1 MLCRRTPLFL
11 AVISCYPLLAQA
23 ADSVDLDPLVV
34 TATRMSEPLTSVE
47 SAKSP
52 RQPVPAHDGADYL
65 KTVPGFSVIRKGGT
79 DGDPVLR
86 GMAGSR
92 LNILLDGEQILGG
105 CGGRMDP
112 PTAYVFP
119 EAYDRITVIKGPQTV
134 AHGPGNSA
142 GTVMF
147 EREQKRFNQPGWN
160 LYGSLLGGSFGR
172 NDEVIDARVGN
183 PLLDG
188 RIAATRSDMNDY
200 KDGSG
205 NDIHSAYTRWSANAV
220 VGWNINASTRLEL
233 SGAKSDGEAAYA
245 DRSVDGSKFARDN
258 LGLKLDM
265 RKPMANVERV
275 EAQLFHN
282 YIDHIMDNYTL
293 RQFTPTMMSPQP
305 AAMNPD
311 RLTTGGRFALTL
323 APAKETELKLGL
335 DQQSNIHTNRM
346 TMMAWSQPVGGLAR
360 VEDANFDQLGLFG
373 ELTQYLSP
381 ASRVIAGARADR
393 WHAEDKRTSIAT
405 SMMSSSPN
413 PTAGEQRSDTLP
425 SGFARYE
432 QDVSNGQI
440 TLFGGLGHV
449 QRFPDYWELVNKE
462 ATDSLSSFNTQT
474 EKTTQI
480 DAGLTGNWQ
489 GNRVGLSAFAS
500 RVSDFILIQSN
511 YAKPGMMGSTRYT
524 TITRNVDASTWGFEA
539 NAGRSLMRD
548 LNLDATL
555 AYVRGENR
563 TDDLPLAQLPPLEA
577 RLALNYDNKVWSL
590 GGLWRLV
597 SAQDRIAE
605 NQGNIAGQD
614 IGTSAGFGV
623 LSLNGGW
630 KVNKSLQIT
639 AGIDNLFDKTYAEHI
654 SRNAAAIPGYALQ
667 TAQVNEPGRNLWA
680 KLTLA
685 LE

>member
-1 MLCRRTPLFL
+1 MIYRHAPLFL
-11 AVISCYPLLAQA
+11 AVISCYPLFTHA
-23 ADSVDLDPLVV
+23 AEGVDLEPLVV

-134 AHGPGNSA
+134 SHGPGNSA

-147 EREQKRFNQPGWN
+147 EREQKRFSQPGWS

-183 PLLDG
+183 QLLDG

-205 NDIHSAYTRWSANAV
+205 NSIHSAYTRWSTNAV
-220 VGWNINASTRLEL
+220 LGWNVNTSTRLEL

-245 DRSVDGSKFARDN
+245 DRAMDGSKFERDN
-258 LGLKLDM
+258 IGLKLDM

-282 YIDHIMDNYTL
+282 YIDHVMDNYTL
-293 RQFTPTMMSPQP
+293 RDTTGMAM
-305 AAMNPD
+305 AMNPD

-323 APAKETELKLGL
+323 APAKQTELKLGL
-335 DQQSNIHTNRM
+335 DQQSNIHTNRSG
-346 TMMAWSQPVGGLAR
+346 TPAIPVGSKPR

-381 ASRVIAGARADR
+381 ASRVIAGLRADR
-393 WHAEDKRTSIAT
+393 WDAQDKRASV
-405 SMMSSSPN
+405 SVGSGMMAASVAN

-432 QDVSNGQI
+432 QDVSNGQV

-449 QRFPDYWELVNKE
+449 QRFPDYWELINKE
-462 ATDSLSSFNTQT
+462 ATDSLSAFNTKP

-480 DAGLTGNWQ
+480 DAGLTGQWQ

-511 YAKPGMMGSTRYT
+511 YVKPAMMGSRKATV
-524 TITRNVDASTWGFEA
+524 TRNVDASTWGFEA

-563 TDDLPLAQLPPLEA
+563 SDDLPLAQLPPLEA
-577 RLALNYDNKVWSL
+577 RLALNYDNKQWSV
-590 GGLWRLV
+590 GGLWRMV
-597 SAQDRIAE
+597 AAQDRVAE

-630 KVNKSLQIT
+630 KASKSLQLT

-654 SRNAAAIPGYALQ
+654 SRNAAAIPGYAVQ
-667 TAQVNEPGRNLWA
+667 TTRVNEPGRNLWA

-685 LE
+685 LD